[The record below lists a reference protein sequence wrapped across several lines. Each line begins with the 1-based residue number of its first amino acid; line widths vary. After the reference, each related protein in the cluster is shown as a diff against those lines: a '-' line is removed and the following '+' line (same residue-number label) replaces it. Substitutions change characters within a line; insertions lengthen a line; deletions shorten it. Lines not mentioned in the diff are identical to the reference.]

1 MDESGARHVPRWASR
16 PTGHLLVAS
25 SVASSKGILLSIDT
39 ATAANERTS
48 NARIAPSVPVALGV
62 FIAYVLVFIGLSSSS
77 GIAYGDWF
85 ASGENAFRTA
95 VVPLIGGSL
104 VLIIFLLWARW
115 DFVFKDSARLPMYGI
130 LTVGVVLFAVGIV
143 VHLTGV
149 NWGGPSGGLIAAII
163 ATGVLVGFA
172 EETLFRGIILR
183 SLRTKMRAEFW
194 IMLWSSLWFG
204 FFHATNLAN
213 GSPLGPVLGQCV
225 LASAAGVLLYSAR
238 RWRGL
243 LLAGMIAH
251 GLWDMSVFL
260 PATDT
265 GVIANLFVQVLV
277 VIVAVIAVIVMLR
290 KDRSFAVTEDGLQTL

>member
-1 MDESGARHVPRWASR
+1 MTTKTVS
-16 PTGHLLVAS
+16 
-25 SVASSKGILLSIDT
+25 
-39 ATAANERTS
+39 AADQRTS

-62 FIAYVLVFIGLSSSS
+62 FIAYVIAFIGLSSSS

-95 VVPLIGGSL
+95 VIPLIGGSL
-104 VLIIFLLWARW
+104 VLIIFLWWARW
-115 DFVFKDSARLPMYGI
+115 DFVFTDSARLPMYGI

-143 VHLTGV
+143 VHLIGV
-149 NWGGPSGGLIAAII
+149 KWGGPSGGLIAAII
-163 ATGVLVGFA
+163 AAGVLVGFA

-194 IMLWSSLWFG
+194 VMLWSSLWFG

-213 GSPLGPVLGQCV
+213 GSPLGQVVGQCV
-225 LASAAGVLLYSAR
+225 LASTAGVLLYSVR

-243 LLAGMIAH
+243 LVLGMVAH

-260 PATDT
+260 PASDT
-265 GVIANLFVQVLV
+265 AIITNLFVQVAA
-277 VIVAVIAVIVMLR
+277 VIIAVIAVIVMFR
-290 KDRSFAVTEDGLQTL
+290 KDRSFAVTERGLQTL